1 MKKSALQIWLVLAM
15 VFVGTAVS
23 AQNITVTGTIRDAQ
37 TGEPIPGA
45 AVLVQGTAY
54 GVAAEDDGKYS
65 ISVAPDAVLV
75 CSCFGY
81 IEVVETVGSRGV
93 VNFAMKQ
100 DNQMLEETVVVG
112 YGTLKKSQLVGS
124 VETLSGEKI
133 EDRVNSNVSRSLQGM
148 VPGLNIIQTDGKPT
162 HGGEIYIR
170 GNATSYVTQ
179 GSGGKTELSIGQGGE
194 R

>member
-1 MKKSALQIWLVLAM
+1 MKKSSLQIWLVLAM
-15 VFVGTAVS
+15 IFVSAAVS
-23 AQNITVTGTIRDAQ
+23 AQNITVSGTIRDAQ

-45 AVLVQGTAY
+45 AVMVQGTAH
-54 GVAAEDDGKYS
+54 GVAAKDDGKYS

-81 IEVVETVGSRGV
+81 AEAVETVGARGV
-93 VNFAMKQ
+93 VNFTLKP
-100 DNQMLEETVVVG
+100 DTQMLEETVVVG

-133 EDRVNSNVSRSLQGM
+133 EDRVNSNISRSLQGM

-179 GSGGKTELSIGQGGE
+179 GSSGKTELSIGQGGE

>member
-133 EDRVNSNVSRSLQGM
+133 EDRVNSNVSRSL
-148 VPGLNIIQTDGKPT
+148 
-162 HGGEIYIR
+162 
-170 GNATSYVTQ
+170 
-179 GSGGKTELSIGQGGE
+179 
-194 R
+194 